1 MKTRGLILLVILAL
15 VLASAPAL
23 QAAPDYEFYK
33 GKTLTYII
41 TTKPG
46 GGYDAYGRLIG
57 KYIQKHMPGTT
68 VIFKNIPGAGH
79 IVGANELF
87 LAKPD
92 GLTIGTFNL
101 GLIYAQLIGQPGIK
115 FDFAKYSWIG
125 KANAEERV
133 LIVDKR
139 APYKT
144 IKDLMESKEPVKMAS
159 AGVGSASHQET
170 LIVAEAMGFNLKVV
184 PGYSGRE
191 GEMGMMRGEVVGQLG
206 SYVSLRSFIKA
217 EGCRILLQIG
227 AKKHPELPDVP
238 LGLDQKVS
246 EKGKKLLAL
255 MAGMAEIW
263 RPTAGPPNIP
273 ASRLEALRE
282 VYKKALTDPDLIK
295 EAEKVG
301 MELDPAYGAE
311 VDKMIKEA
319 IHQPEEN
326 IALLKKIIK
335 ID

>member
-1 MKTRGLILLVILAL
+1 MKTRGLILLT
-15 VLASAPAL
+15 VLAVVLAFTPAL

-33 GKTLTYII
+33 GKTLNYIV

-57 KYIQKHMPGTT
+57 KYLQKYIPGTT
-68 VIFKNIPGAGH
+68 LIIKNVPGAGH
-79 IVGANELF
+79 IVGANELY

-92 GLTIGTFNL
+92 GLTFGTFNL

-133 LIVDKR
+133 LIVDKSL
-139 APYKT
+139 
-144 IKDLMESKEPVKMAS
+144 KDLAESREPVKMAS

-170 LIVAEAMGFNLKVV
+170 LIVAEALGLPLKVV

-191 GEMGMMRGEVVGQLG
+191 GEMGMMRGEIVGQLG

-238 LGLDQKVS
+238 LGLDQKVP

-263 RPTAGPPNIP
+263 RPTAGPPNIT
-273 ASRLEALRE
+273 ASRLEVLRE
-282 VYKKALTDPDLIK
+282 AYKKALTDPELIK

-301 MELDPAYGAE
+301 MELDPAFGVE

-319 IHQPEEN
+319 MHQPEEN